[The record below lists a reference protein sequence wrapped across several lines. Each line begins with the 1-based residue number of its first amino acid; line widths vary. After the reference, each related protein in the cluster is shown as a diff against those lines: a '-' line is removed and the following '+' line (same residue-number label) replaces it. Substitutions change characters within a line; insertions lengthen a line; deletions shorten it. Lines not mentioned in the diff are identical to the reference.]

1 MSLIVLAAE
10 LVERPMA
17 LPPHVLLL
25 GAGAS
30 CAAFPQGDA
39 HGRRLPV
46 MSNFVEHVG
55 LLPILRDLA
64 PQLAD
69 EPNIEVVYPRL
80 LERPEWTAGARAVEA
95 RIRAYFTDMALP
107 PEATIYDRMV
117 LALRPTDSI
126 LTFNWDPFIAD
137 AWRRNRDVVP
147 LPSIHFLHGCVRVGT
162 CPNHPDESGWLD
174 EHCPQCRTQLS
185 PMPLLY
191 PVEQKDYASD
201 PSIASQWKAA
211 RAALSEALTL
221 TVFGYSAPISDVEA
235 VELLKK
241 AWFARSDRQM
251 EHVELIDIATA
262 EALEERWGP
271 FVPTLHYQPQTHF
284 DQSHIARWP
293 RRVSESWFIPMSEGR
308 PCQHFPL
315 PETSNLEELQEYCR
329 SISAFE
335 PQ

>member
-1 MSLIVLAAE
+1 MSVIVSAAE

-46 MSNFVEHVG
+46 MGNFVEHVG
-55 LLPILRDLA
+55 LAPLLRDLA

-80 LERPEWTAGARAVEA
+80 LERPECASAARAVEA
-95 RIRAYFTDMALP
+95 EVRAYFTNMALP
-107 PEATIYDRMV
+107 AEATVYDRMV

-126 LTFNWDPFIAD
+126 FTFNWDPFLAD
-137 AWRRNRDVVP
+137 AWQRNRHVAP
-147 LPSIHFLHGCVRVGT
+147 LPSIYFLHGCVRIGN
-162 CPNHPDESGWLD
+162 CPNHPDTSGDLD
-174 EHCPQCRTQLS
+174 EHCPHCQSRFA

-191 PVEQKDYASD
+191 PVQQKDYASN

-211 RAALSEALTL
+211 HAALSEALTL
-221 TVFGYSAPISDVEA
+221 TVFGYSAPTSDVEA
-235 VELLKK
+235 VDLLKK
-241 AWFARSDRQM
+241 AWLARSDRQM
-251 EHVELIDIATA
+251 EHVELIDIAPT
-262 EALEERWGP
+262 EVLEERWGP
-271 FVPTLHYQPQTHF
+271 FVPTLHYQPEPHF

-293 RRVSESWFIPMSEGR
+293 RRISESWFIPMSEGR

-315 PETSNLEELQEYCR
+315 PWTSNLEELQDYCR